1 VNRPLQA
8 LLAGALAVLFA
19 GAGFL
24 VYQWRAGE
32 QAPDPVAA
40 GRTILAASLMGTDD
54 KLQPFAQWRGRVL
67 IVNFWATWC
76 APCRE
81 EIPGFI
87 RFQERYRADGVQ
99 FVGVAIDQKE
109 RVVPYARDIGINY
122 PVLVGGF
129 ETMDFARQVG
139 NRAGVLPFTLVLDR
153 SGKVVA
159 SVVGV
164 LRPEKL
170 ENLLQPLL

>member
-24 VYQWRAGE
+24 AYQWRAGE

-67 IVNFWATWC
+67 VVNFWATWC

-87 RFQERYRADGVQ
+87 RFQERYRADGIQ

-109 RVVPYARDIGINY
+109 RVIPYARDIGINY
-122 PVLVGGF
+122 PVVVGGL
-129 ETMDFARQVG
+129 ETMEFARQLG
-139 NRAGVLPFTLVLDR
+139 NRRSVLPFTLVVDR
-153 SGKVVA
+153 GGRVVA
-159 SVVGV
+159 TEVGI
-164 LRPEKL
+164 LRPDKL
-170 ENLLQPLL
+170 ESLLKPLL

>member
-1 VNRPLQA
+1 MSRPLQA
-8 LLAGALAVLFA
+8 LLAGACAVLFA

-24 VYQWRAGE
+24 FYQWRAGE

-40 GRTILAASLMGTDD
+40 GQTILAASLMGIDD
-54 KLQPFAQWRGRVL
+54 KLQPFAQWRGKVL
-67 IVNFWATWC
+67 VVNFWATWC

-109 RVVPYARDIGINY
+109 RVAPYAKDIGINY
-122 PVLVGGF
+122 PVLVGGL
-129 ETMDFARQVG
+129 ETMEFARQLG
-139 NRAGVLPFTLVLDR
+139 NRRSVLPFTLVVDR
-153 SGKVVA
+153 AGRVA
-159 SVVGV
+159 ATQVGM
-164 LRPEKL
+164 LRSEKL
-170 ENLLQPLL
+170 ESLLKPLL